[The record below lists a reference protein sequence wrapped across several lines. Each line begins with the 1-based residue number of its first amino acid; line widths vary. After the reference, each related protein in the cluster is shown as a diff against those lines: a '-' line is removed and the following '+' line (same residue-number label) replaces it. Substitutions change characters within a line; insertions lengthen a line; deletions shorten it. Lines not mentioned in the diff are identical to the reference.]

1 METVRPDAPSSYI
14 QYLPVIYQGDAETGA
29 FIGNFLKIF
38 EKLLAG
44 INDGEPLEGIEE
56 VIDRVYEF
64 FDPDRTRSEF
74 LNWLAGWMAL
84 ILKEDWGDTAKR
96 RLLKR
101 IIPLYRL
108 RGTQRGLSEYLKIF
122 VGPEVEV
129 DDYLQGI
136 TVGDAGTIGV
146 DTFVGG
152 LRPHCFIV
160 TITFPTITGI
170 GFVQKTVEGTK
181 GILDLE
187 KPAHT
192 FYALRYVFPGI
203 IVGEKTKSTVGE
215 NTIIGSN
222 YPIFV

>member
-1 METVRPDAPSSYI
+1 MEPVRPDAPSSYI

-84 ILKEDWGDTAKR
+84 ILRDDWEETKKR
-96 RLLKR
+96 RLINR
-101 IIPLYRL
+101 IMSLYRI
-108 RGTQRGLSEYLKIF
+108 RGTKRGIEEFLKIYVGTEGANIFIIEQLTPLQLGDTSTIGFDTIIGGSPPHYFIVRIEMQRGEKLSEIIRLKEKAVRDI
-122 VGPEVEV
+122 V
-129 DDYLQGI
+129 D
-136 TVGDAGTIGV
+136 
-146 DTFVGG
+146 
-152 LRPHCFIV
+152 R
-160 TITFPTITGI
+160 
-170 GFVQKTVEGTK
+170 
-181 GILDLE
+181 E

-192 FYALRYVFPGI
+192 YYDLVVLIPTMQ
-203 IVGEKTKSTVGE
+203 VGFHSTVGE
-215 NTIIGSN
+215 DTILGNWMI
-222 YPIFV
+222 